1 LAISIFVICIG
12 LLPVF
17 RAPLPEEISYLSF
30 GVSVSI
36 SLGVQ
41 VVFSTLIGALLP
53 LLARSL
59 RLDPA
64 VIAAPAITTV
74 VDVIGM
80 VIYFV
85 TAQTIL
91 GL

>member
-1 LAISIFVICIG
+1 
-12 LLPVF
+12 
-17 RAPLPEEISYLSF
+17 
-30 GVSVSI
+30 
-36 SLGVQ
+36 
-41 VVFSTLIGALLP
+41 
-53 LLARSL
+53 
-59 RLDPA
+59 